1 MQMGITYYQL
11 NYDGGAVYVDN
22 FSARVDRSLPKIY
35 AQHTD
40 VIHGETGLVDIM
52 LEGDFQPLSAIDLT
66 FTGFHGILDYIEIVA
81 DESSIMGQLD
91 WMIVDNNT
99 DSQLL
104 IASVGTQGISQSG
117 LFL

>member
-1 MQMGITYYQL
+1 M
-11 NYDGGAVYVDN
+11 
-22 FSARVDRSLPKIY
+22 
-35 AQHTD
+35 
-40 VIHGETGLVDIM
+40 
-52 LEGDFQPLSAIDLT
+52 DLT

-117 LFL
+117 KLFSIRMGVGDELESQLYPSMSFIFKGMRILRNIILNWADYKLFGVQSLDLLQKILLVPIL

>member
-1 MQMGITYYQL
+1 
-11 NYDGGAVYVDN
+11 
-22 FSARVDRSLPKIY
+22 
-35 AQHTD
+35 
-40 VIHGETGLVDIM
+40 M

-104 IASVGTQGISQSG
+104 VASVGTQGISQSG
-117 LFL
+117 KLFSIRMGVGDELESQFVPIDVIHFQGNENFTEYNTQLGGL